1 MLKSKNFVALYISQS
16 YWIVAKGYRLYK
28 YNPETDK
35 LTYFS
40 RLQDPKNA
48 FLSRFRLLRRLFR
61 AEVANLYHFKDD
73 TWMCI
78 AKKAIFKFNA
88 ASGLF
93 EKCCSV
99 EKGSK
104 PMALCQANDGTIY
117 YGEYCY
123 NPAREPMRIM
133 QSKDNGNTWSVA
145 YTFEDGAVNH
155 IHGVFND
162 PYTGRIWVATGD
174 DDCACIFGYTED
186 GFKTFVRKY
195 QGSQQYRVCVPMFTE
210 KSIIYATDSQYAQNV
225 IRSIDRKTGEVCDL
239 CNIQGSGIYATQIGN
254 YFAVST
260 TVEPSAINL
269 DQNAH
274 LWFSKDGENWVDV
287 CSFRKD
293 IWKKTYFQFGTLR
306 LPRYE
311 GESEYLVCSG
321 RSVKTLDQKTL
332 IKPIQDIQIN
342 E

>member
-1 MLKSKNFVALYISQS
+1 MKSSMKSFVALYITQS

-28 YNPETDK
+28 YDVQTNK
-35 LTYFS
+35 LTNFS
-40 RLQDPKNA
+40 RLVDSKNA
-48 FLSRFRLLRRLFR
+48 FLSQFRLLRRLFR
-61 AEVANLYHFKDD
+61 AEITNLYHFKDD

-78 AKKAIFKFNA
+78 AKKAIFRYNKD
-88 ASGLF
+88 SGLF

-99 EKGSK
+99 EKGSR

-117 YGEYCY
+117 YGEYCF
-123 NPAREPMRIM
+123 NPARKPMRIM
-133 QSKDNGNTWSVA
+133 QSKDNGETWSVA
-145 YTFEDGAVNH
+145 YTFGDGEVNH

-225 IRSIDRKTGEVCDL
+225 IRSIDRETGDVRDICK
-239 CNIQGSGIYATQIGN
+239 IQGSGIYATQFGDC
-254 YFAVST
+254 FAVST
-260 TVEPSAINL
+260 TVEPSKVNL
-269 DQNAH
+269 EQNAH
-274 LWFSKDGENWVDV
+274 LWFSKDGEHWVDV
-287 CSFRKD
+287 CSFKKD

-311 GESEYLVCSG
+311 GSSKYLVCYG
-321 RSVKTLDQKTL
+321 RSVKELDGKTL
-332 IKPIQDIQIN
+332 ILTTDEIK
-342 E
+342 

>member
-1 MLKSKNFVALYISQS
+1 MLKSKNFVTLYVSQS
-16 YWIVAKGYRLYK
+16 FWIVAKGYRLYK

-35 LTYFS
+35 FTYFS
-40 RLQDPKNA
+40 RLQDSKNA
-48 FLSRFRLLRRLFR
+48 FFSRFRLLRRLFR
-61 AEVANLYHFKDD
+61 AEITNLYHFKDD

-78 AKKAIFKFNA
+78 AKKAIFKYNA

-93 EKCCSV
+93 EKCCSI

-123 NPAREPMRIM
+123 NPARKHMRIM

-162 PYTGRIWVATGD
+162 PWTGRIWVATGD
-174 DDCACIFGYTED
+174 DDCACIFGYTEN
-186 GFKTFVRKY
+186 GFKTFIREY

-225 IRSIDRKTGEVCDL
+225 IRSIDRKTGEVRDL
-239 CNIQGSGIYATQIGN
+239 CKIQGSGIYATQWDNG
-254 YFAVST
+254 FAVST
-260 TVEPSAINL
+260 TVEPSKVNL
-269 DQNAH
+269 EQNAH
-274 LWFSKDGENWVDV
+274 LWFSKDGEKWVDV
-287 CSFRKD
+287 CSFKKD

-311 GESEYLVCSG
+311 VDADFLVFSG
-321 RSVKTLDQKTL
+321 RSVKKLDQKTM
-332 IKPIQDIQIN
+332 IVPIEDI